1 MLISQTSGNAGT
13 ASGHTRQWYMSGCVP
28 DKLGTAGGQWVAGVS
43 GQTLG
48 SMVKTP

>member
-1 MLISQTSGNAGT
+1 MLISQTSGDAGT
-13 ASGHTRQWYMSGCVP
+13 ASQHTRQWYMSGCVP
-28 DKLGTAGGQWVAGVS
+28 DELGTAGQWAAGVS